1 VAGPPSGLIDKFERT
16 YRKSPNVFRAPG
28 RVNLIG
34 EHTDYNL
41 GLVLP
46 MAIDLAC
53 YAASAPNRLGML
65 RVHSVNLDN
74 YREWPVAQ
82 LREFS
87 PQHDWSDYVV
97 GIAREL
103 DLNRGYDLML
113 ETTVPLGAGLSSSAA
128 LEVSTALALG
138 WQGEL
143 PSLELAQL
151 CQRSDHRFLGIP
163 SGIMDQYV
171 SIFGRRGSAVM
182 LDCRSLQNELVQLP
196 AELAVIAVDSRVQHS
211 FAQSGLAQSPYE
223 TRVKECAEAAAAMG
237 VNSLRE
243 ASLQELDR
251 IGDERLRRRAR
262 HVITENLRVQAF
274 MAASKRED
282 FFALGQLLLA
292 SHRSLRDDYEV
303 SCPTI
308 DFLVSAAMKIEG
320 VWGARI
326 TGGGFG
332 GCTVN
337 LLQPSAVDN
346 FLAVLFQEYRDCY
359 NLEAQFHI
367 VTPSQGAE
375 QIY

>member
-1 VAGPPSGLIDKFERT
+1 VTSPPSGLIDKFERT

-53 YAASAPNRLGML
+53 YAASASNRLGML
-65 RVHSVNLDN
+65 RVHSVNLSQS
-74 YREWPVAQ
+74 REWPVAQ
-82 LREFS
+82 LRELS

-103 DLNRGYDLML
+103 ELDRGFDLML
-113 ETTVPLGAGLSSSAA
+113 ESTVPLGAGLSSSAA

-151 CQRSDHRFLGIP
+151 CQRSDQRFLGIP

-171 SIFGRRGSAVM
+171 SIFGRHGSAVM

-196 AELAVIAVDSRVQHS
+196 AELAVIAVDSRVQHR
-211 FAQSGLAQSPYE
+211 LAQSAYE
-223 TRVKECAEAAAAMG
+223 TRVKECAEAAAAME

-262 HVITENLRVQAF
+262 HVLTENLRVHAF
-274 MAASKRED
+274 MAASKQND
-282 FFALGQLLLA
+282 LFALGQLLYA
-292 SHRSLRDDYEV
+292 SHCSLRDDYEV

-308 DFLVSAAMKIEG
+308 DFLVSEAMKIDG

-337 LLQPSAVDN
+337 LLQPAAVDN
-346 FLAVLFQEYRDCY
+346 FLAVLFQKYRESY

-375 QIY
+375 QIS

>member
-16 YRKSPNVFRAPG
+16 FRKSPDVFRAPG

-53 YAASAPNRLGML
+53 YAASAPNRLGLL
-65 RVHSVNLDN
+65 RVHSVNLGQ

-82 LREFS
+82 LRDVT

-103 DLNRGYDLML
+103 ALNRGYDLML
-113 ETTVPLGAGLSSSAA
+113 ESTVPLGAGLSSSAA
-128 LEVSTALALG
+128 MEVSTALALG
-138 WQGEL
+138 WQGQL

-171 SIFGRRGSAVM
+171 SIFGRHGAAVM
-182 LDCRSLQNELVQLP
+182 LDCRSLQSELVHLP
-196 AELAVIAVDSRVQHS
+196 AAVAVIAVDSRVQHQL
-211 FAQSGLAQSPYE
+211 AQSGLAQSAYE
-223 TRVKECAEAAAAMG
+223 TRVKECAGAAAAMG

-243 ASLQELDR
+243 ANLTELDR
-251 IGDERLRRRAR
+251 IGDERLQRRAR
-262 HVITENLRVQAF
+262 HVLTENLRVQAF
-274 MAASKRED
+274 MAASKRD
-282 FFALGQLLLA
+282 DLVALGQLMHE

-303 SCPTI
+303 SCPEI
-308 DFLVSAAMKIEG
+308 DFLVDLAMNTEG
-320 VWGARI
+320 VCGARI

-337 LLQPSAVDN
+337 LLQPAAIEN
-346 FLAVLFQEYRDCY
+346 FVETLSSKYRDCF
-359 NLEAQFHI
+359 NLEAQFHR
-367 VTPSQGAE
+367 VTPSQGAA
-375 QIY
+375 QIS